1 MLRTGGTSRGVGGVV
16 CCVNFAGF
24 VCLFVLVCVVVCV
37 VCFNGHLCVLSI
49 LVSINI
55 YLSIY
60 LQSTS
65 TDAICSS
72 TSCANCL
79 FILARTV
86 VVTKFILIYFYTRV
100 LHKSAKEYIFS

>member
-1 MLRTGGTSRGVGGVV
+1 MV

-55 YLSIY
+55 YLSI
-60 LQSTS
+60 LQMDRHQHRVRASWRSALTEC
-65 TDAICSS
+65 DVEGCSS
-72 TSCANCL
+72 LCAC
-79 FILARTV
+79 
-86 VVTKFILIYFYTRV
+86 
-100 LHKSAKEYIFS
+100 